1 MKTLLFRLETPAGT
15 FWIHPEP
22 AGRVQL
28 RIDQHRLKTYSSAK
42 AAARDVAE
50 KHTGWEAWD
59 QLEGVTAPENL
70 SRWKR
75 GEPKSVS
82 QRRKAKQETQ
92 SEEE

>member
-1 MKTLLFRLETPAGT
+1 MKTLLFRLETPVGT

-28 RIDQHRLKTYSSAK
+28 RMNQHRLKTYSSAK

-50 KHTGWEAWD
+50 KHTGWKEWD

-75 GEPKSVS
+75 GEPKPTAK
-82 QRRKAKQETQ
+82 QRKAKQEAPDI
-92 SEEE
+92 EE